1 MGCQPPCHLPPPDG
15 PNVARVLPAPRT
27 MLLCTGHHVS
37 HAVSSHPPGAPDCR
51 LPAPTALLRPLLFPP
66 PSNLLSLSP
75 GGGHDRWGLRGGGGQ
90 QKNQATRSKSLGGVH
105 TGNSDCGAWLH
116 AATETPPTPHWS
128 PAWGIQSLLPSSFT
142 SMPLTSVLLCLAS
155 WHSIL
160 PHPTPAPLSQ
170 ALLYSHTFGVQH
182 TVFHVLDPKEK
193 NIYFPL
199 AYQF

>member
-1 MGCQPPCHLPPPDG
+1 
-15 PNVARVLPAPRT
+15 
-27 MLLCTGHHVS
+27 
-37 HAVSSHPPGAPDCR
+37 
-51 LPAPTALLRPLLFPP
+51 
-66 PSNLLSLSP
+66 
-75 GGGHDRWGLRGGGGQ
+75 
-90 QKNQATRSKSLGGVH
+90 
-105 TGNSDCGAWLH
+105 
-116 AATETPPTPHWS
+116 
-128 PAWGIQSLLPSSFT
+128 
-142 SMPLTSVLLCLAS
+142 MPLTSVLLCLAS